1 MIHEVDDALQSLL
14 TEDVLAGTGVEVVF
28 EAPTRE
34 WAARRNAPTVNLF
47 LYDIR
52 ESVAHRQQ
60 GRVPEYDADGTTVAI
75 HSPPRWFAL
84 SYLATAWT
92 KRPQDE
98 HRLLSVLLA
107 GLLVHPVLPAGR
119 LSGSLRSLGLAVPC
133 DIARP
138 PGEGRALADVWS
150 ALGGELKPS
159 LDLVVTAP
167 LSAGRRVTAPP
178 VTDALLVRAVDVSGD
193 PREAPAR
200 EEVRRPRY
208 EGDREEP
215 GAPAVPVGTRRA
227 RGEAARRPRP
237 GPVPR

>member
-1 MIHEVDDALQSLL
+1 MIHEIDEALHGL
-14 TEDVLAGTGVEVVF
+14 LAGEVLGTTGIEVVF
-28 EAPTRE
+28 DAPTRE

-60 GRVPEYDADGTTVAI
+60 GRRPEYAADGTVVAV
-75 HSPPRWFAL
+75 HGPPRWFDL
-84 SYLATAWT
+84 SYLVTAWT

-107 GLLVHPVLPAGR
+107 GLLGRGSLPADR
-119 LSGSLRSLGLAVPC
+119 LTGSLAALGLDVAYT
-133 DIARP
+133 IALP

-159 LDLVVTAP
+159 LDLVVTSPMPAVRQ
-167 LSAGRRVTAPP
+167 LVGPP
-178 VTDALLVRAVDVSGD
+178 VTDALLVHAVDRTVDRTDG
-193 PREAPAR
+193 RAEL
-200 EEVRRPRY
+200 RRPRY
-208 EGDREEP
+208 EGDTEQP
-215 GAPAVPVGTRRA
+215 GVTPPAVGARRV
-227 RGEAARRPRP
+227 RGEAGRRPAA